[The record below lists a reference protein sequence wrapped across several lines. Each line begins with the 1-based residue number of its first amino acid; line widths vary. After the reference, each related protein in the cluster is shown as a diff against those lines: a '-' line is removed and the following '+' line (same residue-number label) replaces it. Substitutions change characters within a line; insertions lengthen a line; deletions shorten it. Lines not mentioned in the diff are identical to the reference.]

1 MWEKHVA
8 LNTAVTHFKTVFY
21 STYKLPSDI
30 SPSVYKPIQT
40 PGLIS
45 GSLRYV
51 VQLYPWCNMVLS
63 FALRLVYG
71 NILIVYEPEENTNL
85 YQG

>member
-1 MWEKHVA
+1 MGKHVA

-21 STYKLPSDI
+21 SAYKLPSDI

-45 GSLRYV
+45 VSLRYV

-63 FALRLVYG
+63 FALVYG
-71 NILIVYEPEENTNL
+71 SILIVYEPKKNTKL